1 MEETE
6 RKIPRLIDLIG
17 TPIINILNEN
27 DITPERL
34 AKKLNAE
41 LEAEDT
47 KFFQKDGVV
56 VETHNVID
64 WKTRQTAR
72 MDAHRL
78 MGHYPPEI
86 KGDAYIQI
94 FQQNNVIISPVVKEL
109 LSRHSR
115 EMTFDEP
122 LEVEFKEVK

>member
-27 DITPERL
+27 DITPSRL
-34 AKKLNAE
+34 AKKLNEE
-41 LEAEDT
+41 LNYESP
-47 KFFQKDGVV
+47 DGVLSPAAMSL
-56 VETHNVID
+56 
-64 WKTRQTAR
+64 RQKAR

-94 FQQNNVIISPVVKEL
+94 FQQNNVVISPVVREL

-115 EMTFDEP
+115 ELSFDEP

>member
-1 MEETE
+1 METEE

-27 DITPERL
+27 DITPSRL
-34 AKKLNAE
+34 AKKLNEE
-41 LEAEDT
+41 LDYQDPENGLSPASMSLR
-47 KFFQKDGVV
+47 QK
-56 VETHNVID
+56 
-64 WKTRQTAR
+64 AR

-94 FQQNNVIISPVVKEL
+94 FQQNNTIISPVVREW
-109 LSRHSR
+109 LSSHSR
-115 EMTFDEP
+115 ELMFDEP